1 MTKYDTLLQTCKKH
15 AIHPINKSIIYD
27 CVINQWRFYVK
38 SYNELKAEMD
48 AILQQ
53 IVKVKRNERVKTFNE
68 AKQLYKEF
76 SFTAGMQ
83 KGSLV

>member
-1 MTKYDTLLQTCKKH
+1 M
-15 AIHPINKSIIYD
+15 KS
-27 CVINQWRFYVK
+27 F
-38 SYNELKAEMD
+38 NELKAEMD

-53 IVKVKRNERVKTFNE
+53 IVKVKRNECVKTFKE

-76 SFTAGMQ
+76 GFTAGMQ

>member
-1 MTKYDTLLQTCKKH
+1 M
-15 AIHPINKSIIYD
+15 
-27 CVINQWRFYVK
+27 K

-53 IVKVKRNERVKTFNE
+53 IVKFKRNERVKTFNE